1 MSADPF
7 ANTTTV
13 KNILSHIISPKIVK
27 DGSGGYT
34 TKTDLVN
41 IDNLIFASRG
51 SGTGSVEAPLTAQCG
66 VVEVPR
72 SSNSVTVFHS
82 RVTTNSIILA
92 TNNTVITYSAGDT
105 RVSHITPS
113 NDSFTITI
121 NQPTTADGPKTYI
134 FWFIASF

>member
-13 KNILSHIISPKIVK
+13 KNILNHIISPKIVK

-66 VVEVPR
+66 VVAFT
-72 SSNSVTVFHS
+72 SGQSTVTVYHS
-82 RVTTNSIILA
+82 RVTANSIIIA
-92 TNNTVITYSAGDT
+92 THRSLDGDFRRVRTIVPNLTVELGGYFVVTLDGNAGSGT
-105 RVSHITPS
+105 NSLT
-113 NDSFTITI
+113 
-121 NQPTTADGPKTYI
+121 
-134 FWFIASF
+134 WFIASF

>member
-7 ANTTTV
+7 ANTVTV
-13 KNILSHIISPKIVK
+13 KNILNHIISPKIVK

-51 SGTGSVEAPLTAQCG
+51 DGTGTSVVPMTAQCG

-72 SSNSVTVFHS
+72 SSVSVTVFHS
-82 RVTTNSIILA
+82 RVTTSSIILA
-92 TNNTVITYSAGDT
+92 TNETVITYSDGDT
-105 RVSHITPS
+105 RVSYITPAS
-113 NDSFTITI
+113 NSFTITL
-121 NQPTTADGPKTYI
+121 NQPTTADGPRTYI